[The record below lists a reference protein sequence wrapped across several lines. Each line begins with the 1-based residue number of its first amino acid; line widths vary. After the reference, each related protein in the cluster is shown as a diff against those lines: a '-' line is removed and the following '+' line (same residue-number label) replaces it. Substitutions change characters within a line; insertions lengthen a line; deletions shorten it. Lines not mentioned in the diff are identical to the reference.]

1 MATIQDIVTGA
12 MRKLGVLHGGQTPTA
27 EDSSYA
33 LEELNSMMKALDGRQ
48 VYVGWTD
55 MGLTEDFPLE
65 GKHEDG
71 VKAMLAVQISNAHG
85 GDPLLSRELMK
96 QKKMGYARLFG
107 DYHNAEVMGVD
118 SYLDDMPSQRLF
130 ITGNVAGN

>member
-1 MATIQDIVTGA
+1 MATIQDIVTGS
-12 MRKLGVLHGGQTPTA
+12 MRKLGVLHGGQIPTA

-33 LEELNSMMKALDGRQ
+33 LEELNGMMKALDGRQ

-55 MGLTEDFPLE
+55 MTLIEDFPLE

-71 VKAMLAVQISNAHG
+71 VKAMLAVQIANAHG
-85 GDPLLSRELMK
+85 GDQLISRTLRG
-96 QKKMGYARLFG
+96 QRKMGYARLFG